1 MTHQD
6 PDTHTPQQDHNVQG
20 RTVPVQPTRQG
31 RPGVRILWVLLVA
44 LAAVAILFAVIY
56 AFSQRGLSDT
66 NANDGD
72 QAVDA
77 QAFQGDSQTAPAADA
92 PTSSTG
98 EAQPAPTG
106 ETPNVNAPTVP
117 SN

>member
-6 PDTHTPQQDHNVQG
+6 PHSNTPHQG

-44 LAAVAILFAVIY
+44 LAAVVVLFAVIY
-56 AFSQRGLSDT
+56 AVSQRGLSDT

-72 QAVDA
+72 QVVDA
-77 QAFQGDSQTAPAADA
+77 QAFQGDSQTAPTADA

-98 EAQPAPTG
+98 EAQPTPTG